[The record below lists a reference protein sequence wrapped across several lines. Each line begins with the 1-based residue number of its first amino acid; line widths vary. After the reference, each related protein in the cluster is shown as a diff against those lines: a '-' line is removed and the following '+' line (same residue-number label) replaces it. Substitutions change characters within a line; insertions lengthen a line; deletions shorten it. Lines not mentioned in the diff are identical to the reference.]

1 MIVIRKTDQ
10 YSEWFSDLKDR
21 AARARIDVRLR
32 RLSLGNPG
40 VVKSVGEGVSELK
53 FDFGPGY
60 RVYIGYEGQELVI
73 LPGGGDKSTQT
84 KDIKAVQKLLK
95 ELKESE

>member
-21 AARARIDVRLR
+21 AVRARIDVRLR

-40 VVKSVGEGVSELK
+40 EVKSVGEGVSELK

-73 LPGGGDKSTQT
+73 LLGGGDKSTQT
-84 KDIKAVQKLLK
+84 KDIKAAQKLLK

>member
-40 VVKSVGEGVSELK
+40 EVKSVGEGVSELK

-73 LPGGGDKSTQT
+73 LLGGGDKSTQT
-84 KDIKAVQKLLK
+84 KDIKAAQKLLK